1 MLIGTF
7 TNVPIA
13 ANDPLFMSHHA
24 FVDYILEM
32 WIRRFHGEYQPP
44 AGNNSAAKG
53 HNHDDVIVPFLPI
66 FRVHEMLIESTE
78 LGWTYES
85 LYGLDLDKPYGCE
98 YQPNDP
104 KYKSLHE
111 EKLKIQPYIALNQ
124 NNILNSS
131 TDYWK
136 EEIYKVKIY
145 WSRPLARLSPFNL
158 FAKLKQR
165 GRKSPGMKLQNC
177 HS

>member
-32 WIRRFHGEYQPP
+32 WIRRFRGEYQPP
-44 AGNNSAAKG
+44 AGINSAAAKG
-53 HNHDDVIVPFLPI
+53 HNHNDVIVPFLPI
-66 FRVHEMLIESTE
+66 VRVHEMLVESTE

-98 YQPNDP
+98 YHPNDP
-104 KYKSLHE
+104 TYKALHE
-111 EKLKIQPYIALNQ
+111 EDKLKTPPDTPTYQ
-124 NNILNSS
+124 NVPNSS

-136 EEIYKVKIY
+136 EFKSTTEAYKVPDY
-145 WSRPLARLSPFNL
+145 HLHAQLYL
-158 FAKLKQR
+158 
-165 GRKSPGMKLQNC
+165 MC
-177 HS
+177 

>member
-1 MLIGTF
+1 MWCMLSRRYEKFLYWHMQVHNMLIGTF

-44 AGNNSAAKG
+44 AGNISAAKG

-66 FRVHEMLIESTE
+66 VRVHEMLVESTE

-98 YQPNDP
+98 YHPNDP
-104 KYKSLHE
+104 KYKALHK
-111 EKLKIQPYIALNQ
+111 EKLKIPSYIPPSQ
-124 NNILNSS
+124 SVPNSS

-136 EEIYKVKIY
+136 G
-145 WSRPLARLSPFNL
+145 F
-158 FAKLKQR
+158 
-165 GRKSPGMKLQNC
+165 KSPIDPNKVHVQNY
-177 HS
+177 

>member
-1 MLIGTF
+1 MLVGTI

-13 ANDPLFMSHHA
+13 VNDPLFLSHHA

-66 FRVHEMLIESTE
+66 VRVHEMLVESNE

-85 LYGLDLDKPYGCE
+85 LYELDLDHPYGCE
-98 YQPNDP
+98 YHPNDADLE
-104 KYKSLHE
+104 YRALHE
-111 EKLKIQPYIALNQ
+111 EKLRVPPYIPNVP
-124 NNILNSS
+124 NSS

-136 EEIYKVKIY
+136 EFKSTILPYKVTL
-145 WSRPLARLSPFNL
+145 PN
-158 FAKLKQR
+158 
-165 GRKSPGMKLQNC
+165 MC
-177 HS
+177 